1 MLVAQGVLFSNG
13 PFLARSHFELVIL
26 GDDVCLAEEERI
38 ARGTGIRAGRDGPSA
53 GNTETTENDNPT
65 PIGVRL
71 HWTIVDFPNS
81 PSRLAL

>member
-1 MLVAQGVLFSNG
+1 VLVAQGVLFSNG
-13 PFLARSHFELVIL
+13 PFLACSCFELVVL
-26 GDDVCLAEEERI
+26 GDDICLVEEEHI

-53 GNTETTENDNPT
+53 GNTETTENDNPM

-71 HWTIVDFPNS
+71 HWTIMDFLNS